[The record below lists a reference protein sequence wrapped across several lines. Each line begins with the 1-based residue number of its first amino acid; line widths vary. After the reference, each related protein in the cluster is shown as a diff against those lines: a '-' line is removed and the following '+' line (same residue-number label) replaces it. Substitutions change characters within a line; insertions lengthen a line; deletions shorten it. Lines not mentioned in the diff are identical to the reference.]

1 MAGYFMIRSTNVR
14 DQAAFDDYSKLW
26 KPIAERYGAKF
37 IAGRGVRH
45 ETREGDDY
53 PRNLI
58 VEFASYE
65 QAVACYDD
73 PDYKVALELANKA
86 YRRRELVIVESC

>member
-1 MAGYFMIRSTNVR
+1 MARYFMIRSTNVR
-14 DQAAFDDYSKLW
+14 DQQAFEEYAKLW
-26 KPIAERYGAKF
+26 APIAEKYRAKF

-58 VEFASYE
+58 VQFSSYE
-65 QAVACYDD
+65 QPLACYDD
-73 PDYKVALELANKA
+73 PDYKVALDMAQKA
-86 YRRRELVIVESC
+86 YEHRELVIVESC